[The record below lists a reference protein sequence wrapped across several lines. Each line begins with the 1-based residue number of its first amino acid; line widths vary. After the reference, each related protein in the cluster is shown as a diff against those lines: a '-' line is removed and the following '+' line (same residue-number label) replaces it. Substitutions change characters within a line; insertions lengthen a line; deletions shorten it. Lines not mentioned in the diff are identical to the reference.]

1 MAASLTARFA
11 KVDETPPT
19 QMPGAKGGKK
29 GVANGVLAAAAAA
42 AITAAV
48 VPEHVTE
55 VFDRTE
61 QAIEQWKLNTVMEV
75 GSGPGAR
82 LLRRVSCGITLVQGK
97 VAVCMRPAER
107 L

>member
-19 QMPGAKGGKK
+19 QMPGGKGGKK
-29 GVANGVLAAAAAA
+29 GGANGVLAAAAAA

-75 GSGPGAR
+75 SSAVVVHGAG
-82 LLRRVSCGITLVQGK
+82 RRMVRCGFV
-97 VAVCMRPAER
+97 
-107 L
+107 